1 MHHLRYDM
9 AVLFAVAQGKRPHRP
24 AAWRDTHEEVLWL
37 LAERCWDAD
46 PKKRPASKDN
56 HEFLRWYVPV
66 SRGEEVSTS
75 PSGLEAVR
83 SVRQGVIGRRT
94 D

>member
-46 PKKRPASKDN
+46 PKKRPASKDI
-56 HEFLRWYVPV
+56 HDFLRWYAPV
-66 SRGEEVSTS
+66 SRGEEVSGGS
-75 PSGLEAVR
+75 LVLSLAWKL
-83 SVRQGVIGRRT
+83 
-94 D
+94 DW

>member
-46 PKKRPASKDN
+46 PKKREKLIDALLARP
-56 HEFLRWYVPV
+56 
-66 SRGEEVSTS
+66 
-75 PSGLEAVR
+75 GLTA
-83 SVRQGVIGRRT
+83 GRRWWGRAT
-94 D
+94 P